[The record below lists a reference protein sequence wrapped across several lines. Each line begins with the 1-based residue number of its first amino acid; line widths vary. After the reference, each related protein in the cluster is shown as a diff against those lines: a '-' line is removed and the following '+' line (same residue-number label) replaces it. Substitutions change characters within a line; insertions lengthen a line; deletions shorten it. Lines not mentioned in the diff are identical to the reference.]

1 MRYSILIV
9 ILAMFMTACSQTVK
23 VKQED
28 LGKTGML
35 DEVPKWFVEH
45 PNKKKDKNFI
55 YGVGS
60 STSPD
65 LQMARDKAMMIA
77 KAEIADIVAGEMNK
91 KSTLFRTEIGTE
103 EQKNLVSETD
113 TTIINMIKN
122 IKITGYE
129 QWKYKM
135 YTTQNGNYR
144 VYVGLVLPIGEYNK
158 LYELI
163 QEEKALA
170 ATSQINSSELAK
182 VAVEDLTN
190 DIEAGN

>member
-1 MRYSILIV
+1 MRYSILIL
-9 ILAMFMTACSQTVK
+9 IMIFMTACSQTVK

-55 YGVGS
+55 YGVGVA
-60 STSPD
+60 TSPD
-65 LQMARDKAMMIA
+65 LQLAKDKAMMIA
-77 KAEIADIVAGEMNK
+77 KADIADIVAGEMNK
-91 KSTLFRTEIGTE
+91 KATLYRTEVGAE
-103 EQKNLVSETD
+103 GQKSVVSESD
-113 TTIINMIKN
+113 NTIINIIKN

-135 YTTQNGNYR
+135 YTTADGDYR
-144 VYVGLVLPIGEYNK
+144 VYIGLVLPIGEYNK
-158 LYELI
+158 LHDLI
-163 QEEKALA
+163 EEEKAIA
-170 ATSQINSSELAK
+170 AQSQINSSELAK

>member
-1 MRYSILIV
+1 MRYSILIL
-9 ILAMFMTACSQTVK
+9 IMIFMTACSQTVK

-28 LGKTGML
+28 IGKTGML

-55 YGVGS
+55 YGVGVA
-60 STSPD
+60 TSPD
-65 LQMARDKAMMIA
+65 LQLAKDKAMMIA
-77 KAEIADIVAGEMNK
+77 KADIADIVAGEMNK
-91 KSTLFRTEIGTE
+91 KATLYRTEVGAE
-103 EQKNLVSETD
+103 GQKSVVSESD
-113 TTIINMIKN
+113 NTISNIIKN

-135 YTTQNGNYR
+135 YTTADGNYR
-144 VYVGLVLPIGEYNK
+144 VYIGLVLPIGEYNK
-158 LYELI
+158 LHDLI
-163 QEEKALA
+163 EEEKAIA
-170 ATSQINSSELAK
+170 AQSQINSSELAK

>member
-1 MRYSILIV
+1 MRYSILIL
-9 ILAMFMTACSQTVK
+9 IMIFMTACSQTVK

-28 LGKTGML
+28 IGKTGML

-55 YGVGS
+55 YGVGVA
-60 STSPD
+60 TSPD
-65 LQMARDKAMMIA
+65 LQLAKDKAMMIA
-77 KAEIADIVAGEMNK
+77 KADIAYIVAGEMNK
-91 KSTLFRTEIGTE
+91 KATLYRTEVGAE
-103 EQKNLVSETD
+103 GQKSVVSESD
-113 TTIINMIKN
+113 NTIINIIKN

-135 YTTQNGNYR
+135 YTTADGNYR
-144 VYVGLVLPIGEYNK
+144 VYIGLVLPIGEYNK
-158 LYELI
+158 LHDLI
-163 QEEKALA
+163 EEEKAIA
-170 ATSQINSSELAK
+170 AQSQINSSELAK

>member
-1 MRYSILIV
+1 MRYSILILLM
-9 ILAMFMTACSQTVK
+9 IFMTACSQTVK

-35 DEVPKWFVEH
+35 DEVPKWFVEQ

-55 YGVGS
+55 YGVGVA
-60 STSPD
+60 TSPD
-65 LQMARDKAMMIA
+65 LQLAKDKAMMIA
-77 KAEIADIVAGEMNK
+77 KADIADIVAGEMNK
-91 KSTLFRTEIGTE
+91 KATLYRTEVGAE
-103 EQKNLVSETD
+103 GQKSVVSESD
-113 TTIINMIKN
+113 NTIINIIKN

-135 YTTQNGNYR
+135 YTTAEGDYR
-144 VYVGLVLPIGEYNK
+144 VYIGLVLPIGEYNK
-158 LYELI
+158 LHDLI
-163 QEEKALA
+163 EEEKAIA
-170 ATSQINSSELAK
+170 AQSQINSSELAK

>member
-1 MRYSILIV
+1 MRYSILIL
-9 ILAMFMTACSQTVK
+9 IMIFMTACSQTVK

-55 YGVGS
+55 YGVGVA
-60 STSPD
+60 TSPD
-65 LQMARDKAMMIA
+65 LQLAKDKAMMIA
-77 KAEIADIVAGEMNK
+77 KADIADIVAGEMNK
-91 KSTLFRTEIGTE
+91 KATLYRTEVGAE
-103 EQKNLVSETD
+103 GQKSVVSESD
-113 TTIINMIKN
+113 NTIINIIKN

-135 YTTQNGNYR
+135 YTTADGNYR
-144 VYVGLVLPIGEYNK
+144 VYIGLVLPIGEYNK
-158 LYELI
+158 LHDLI
-163 QEEKALA
+163 EEEKAIA
-170 ATSQINSSELAK
+170 AQSQINSSELAK

>member
-1 MRYSILIV
+1 
-9 ILAMFMTACSQTVK
+9 MFMTACSQTVK

-60 STSPD
+60 SISPD
-65 LQMARDKAMMIA
+65 LQMAKDKAMMIA

-91 KSTLFRTEIGTE
+91 KATLYRTEVGTE
-103 EQKNLVSETD
+103 GQKNVVSNTD
-113 TTIINMIKN
+113 NTIINMIKN

-129 QWKYKM
+129 QWKYQM

-144 VYVGLVLPIGEYNK
+144 VYVGLVLPLGEMNK
-158 LYELI
+158 LYDLI
-163 QEEKALA
+163 EEEKALLA
-170 ATSQINSSELAK
+170 QSNINSEELAEK
-182 VAVEDLTN
+182 AVEDLSN
-190 DIEAGN
+190 VIE

>member
-1 MRYSILIV
+1 
-9 ILAMFMTACSQTVK
+9 
-23 VKQED
+23 
-28 LGKTGML
+28 
-35 DEVPKWFVEH
+35 
-45 PNKKKDKNFI
+45 
-55 YGVGS
+55 
-60 STSPD
+60 
-65 LQMARDKAMMIA
+65 
-77 KAEIADIVAGEMNK
+77 
-91 KSTLFRTEIGTE
+91 
-103 EQKNLVSETD
+103 
-113 TTIINMIKN
+113 MIKN

-144 VYVGLVLPIGEYNK
+144 VYIGLVLPIGEYNK

-190 DIEAGN
+190 DIEASN

>member
-1 MRYSILIV
+1 MRYSILILLM
-9 ILAMFMTACSQTVK
+9 IFMTACSQTVK

-35 DEVPKWFVEH
+35 DEVPKWFVEQ

-55 YGVGS
+55 YGVGVA
-60 STSPD
+60 TSPD
-65 LQMARDKAMMIA
+65 LQLAKDKAMMIA
-77 KAEIADIVAGEMNK
+77 KADIADIVAGEMNK
-91 KSTLFRTEIGTE
+91 KATLYRTEVGAE
-103 EQKNLVSETD
+103 GQKSVVSESD
-113 TTIINMIKN
+113 NTIINIIKN

-135 YTTQNGNYR
+135 YTTADGNYR
-144 VYVGLVLPIGEYNK
+144 VYIGLVLPIGEYNK
-158 LYELI
+158 LHDLI
-163 QEEKALA
+163 EEEKAIA
-170 ATSQINSSELAK
+170 AQSQINSSELAK

>member
-1 MRYSILIV
+1 MRYSIIIV

-45 PNKKKDKNFI
+45 PNKKKDKSFI

-60 STSPD
+60 SISPD
-65 LQMARDKAMMIA
+65 LQMAKDKAMMIA

-91 KSTLFRTEIGTE
+91 KATLYRTEVGAE
-103 EQKNLVSETD
+103 GQKNVVSNTD
-113 TTIINMIKN
+113 NTIINMIKN

-144 VYVGLVLPIGEYNK
+144 VYVGLVLPLGEMNK
-158 LYELI
+158 LYDLI
-163 QEEKALA
+163 EEEKALLA
-170 ATSQINSSELAK
+170 QSNINSEELAEK
-182 VAVEDLTN
+182 AVEDLSN
-190 DIEAGN
+190 VIE

>member
-1 MRYSILIV
+1 MRYSIIIV

-45 PNKKKDKNFI
+45 PNKKKDKYFI

-60 STSPD
+60 SISPD
-65 LQMARDKAMMIA
+65 LQMAKDKAMMIA

-91 KSTLFRTEIGTE
+91 KATLYRTEVGTE
-103 EQKNLVSETD
+103 GQKNVVSNTD
-113 TTIINMIKN
+113 NTIINMIKN

-144 VYVGLVLPIGEYNK
+144 VYVGLVLPLGEMNK
-158 LYELI
+158 LYDLI
-163 QEEKALA
+163 EEEKALLA
-170 ATSQINSSELAK
+170 QSNINSEELAEK
-182 VAVEDLTN
+182 AVEDLSN
-190 DIEAGN
+190 VIE

>member
-1 MRYSILIV
+1 MRYSILIL
-9 ILAMFMTACSQTVK
+9 IMIFMTACSQTVK

-35 DEVPKWFVEH
+35 DEVPKWFVEQ

-55 YGVGS
+55 YGVGVA
-60 STSPD
+60 TSPD
-65 LQMARDKAMMIA
+65 LQLARDKAMMIA
-77 KAEIADIVAGEMNK
+77 KADIADIVAGEMNK
-91 KSTLFRTEIGTE
+91 KATLYRTEVGAE
-103 EQKNLVSETD
+103 GQKSVVSESD
-113 TTIINMIKN
+113 NTIINIIKN

-135 YTTQNGNYR
+135 YTTADGNYR
-144 VYVGLVLPIGEYNK
+144 VYIGLVLPIGEYNK
-158 LYELI
+158 LHDLI
-163 QEEKALA
+163 EEEKAIA
-170 ATSQINSSELAK
+170 AQSQINSSELAK

>member
-1 MRYSILIV
+1 MRYSVLILIM
-9 ILAMFMTACSQTVK
+9 IFMTACSQTVK

-55 YGVGS
+55 YGVGVA
-60 STSPD
+60 TSPD
-65 LQMARDKAMMIA
+65 LQLAKDKAMMIA
-77 KAEIADIVAGEMNK
+77 KADIADIVAGEMNK
-91 KSTLFRTEIGTE
+91 KATLYRTEVGAE
-103 EQKNLVSETD
+103 GQKSVVSESD
-113 TTIINMIKN
+113 NTIINIIKN

-135 YTTQNGNYR
+135 YTTADGNYR
-144 VYVGLVLPIGEYNK
+144 VYIGLVLPIGEYNK
-158 LYELI
+158 LHDLI
-163 QEEKALA
+163 EEEKAIA
-170 ATSQINSSELAK
+170 AQSQINSSELAK

>member
-1 MRYSILIV
+1 MRYSILIL
-9 ILAMFMTACSQTVK
+9 IMIFMTACSQTVK

-28 LGKTGML
+28 IGKTGML

-55 YGVGS
+55 YGVGVA
-60 STSPD
+60 TSPD
-65 LQMARDKAMMIA
+65 LQLARDKAMMIA
-77 KAEIADIVAGEMNK
+77 KADIADIVAGEMNK
-91 KSTLFRTEIGTE
+91 KATLYRTEVGAE
-103 EQKNLVSETD
+103 GQKSVVSESD
-113 TTIINMIKN
+113 NTIINIIKN

-135 YTTQNGNYR
+135 YTTADGNYR
-144 VYVGLVLPIGEYNK
+144 VYIGLVLPIGEYNK
-158 LYELI
+158 LHDLI
-163 QEEKALA
+163 EEEKAIA
-170 ATSQINSSELAK
+170 AQSQINSSELAK

>member
-1 MRYSILIV
+1 MRYSVLILIM
-9 ILAMFMTACSQTVK
+9 IFMTACSQTVK

-35 DEVPKWFVEH
+35 DEVPKWFVEQ

-55 YGVGS
+55 YGVGVA
-60 STSPD
+60 TSPD
-65 LQMARDKAMMIA
+65 LQLARDKAMMIA
-77 KAEIADIVAGEMNK
+77 KADIADIVAGEMNK
-91 KSTLFRTEIGTE
+91 KATLYRTEVGAE
-103 EQKNLVSETD
+103 GQKSVVSESD
-113 TTIINMIKN
+113 NTIINIIKN

-135 YTTQNGNYR
+135 YTTADGNYR
-144 VYVGLVLPIGEYNK
+144 VYIGLVLPIGEYNK
-158 LYELI
+158 LHDLI
-163 QEEKALA
+163 EEEKAIA
-170 ATSQINSSELAK
+170 AQSQINSSELAK

>member
-1 MRYSILIV
+1 MRYSIIIV

-45 PNKKKDKNFI
+45 PNKKKDKYFI

-60 STSPD
+60 SISPD
-65 LQMARDKAMMIA
+65 LQMAKDKAMMIA

-91 KSTLFRTEIGTE
+91 KATLYRTEVGAE
-103 EQKNLVSETD
+103 GQKNVVSNTD
-113 TTIINMIKN
+113 NTIINMIKN

-144 VYVGLVLPIGEYNK
+144 VYVGLVLPLGEMNK
-158 LYELI
+158 LYDLI
-163 QEEKALA
+163 EEEKALLA
-170 ATSQINSSELAK
+170 QSNINSEELAEK
-182 VAVEDLTN
+182 AVEDLSN
-190 DIEAGN
+190 VIE

>member
-1 MRYSILIV
+1 MRYSILILLM
-9 ILAMFMTACSQTVK
+9 IFMTACSQTVK

-35 DEVPKWFVEH
+35 DEVPKWFVEQ

-55 YGVGS
+55 YGVGVA
-60 STSPD
+60 TSPD
-65 LQMARDKAMMIA
+65 LQLARDKAMMIA
-77 KAEIADIVAGEMNK
+77 KADIADIVAGEMNK
-91 KSTLFRTEIGTE
+91 KATLYRTEVGAE
-103 EQKNLVSETD
+103 GQKSVVSESD
-113 TTIINMIKN
+113 NTIINIIKN

-135 YTTQNGNYR
+135 YTTADGNYR
-144 VYVGLVLPIGEYNK
+144 VYIGLVLPIGEYNK
-158 LYELI
+158 LHDLI
-163 QEEKALA
+163 EEEKAIA
-170 ATSQINSSELAK
+170 AQSQINSSELAK

>member
-1 MRYSILIV
+1 MRYSILIL
-9 ILAMFMTACSQTVK
+9 IMIFMTACSQTVK

-35 DEVPKWFVEH
+35 DEVPKWFVEQ

-55 YGVGS
+55 YGVGVA
-60 STSPD
+60 TSPD
-65 LQMARDKAMMIA
+65 LQLARDKAMMIA
-77 KAEIADIVAGEMNK
+77 KADIADIVAGEMNK
-91 KSTLFRTEIGTE
+91 KATLFRTEVGAE
-103 EQKNLVSETD
+103 GQKSVVSESD
-113 TTIINMIKN
+113 NTIINIIKN

-135 YTTQNGNYR
+135 YTTADGDYR
-144 VYVGLVLPIGEYNK
+144 VYIGLVLPIGEYNK
-158 LYELI
+158 LHDLI
-163 QEEKALA
+163 EEEKAIA
-170 ATSQINSSELAK
+170 AQSQINSSELAK

>member
-1 MRYSILIV
+1 
-9 ILAMFMTACSQTVK
+9 MFMTACSQTVK

-45 PNKKKDKNFI
+45 PNKKKDKYFI

-60 STSPD
+60 ATSPD

-91 KSTLFRTEIGTE
+91 KATLYRTEVGVE
-103 EQKNLVSETD
+103 GQKNVVSNTD
-113 TTIINMIKN
+113 NTIINMIKN

-144 VYVGLVLPIGEYNK
+144 VYVGLVLPLGEMNK
-158 LYELI
+158 LYDLI
-163 QEEKALA
+163 EEEKALLA
-170 ATSQINSSELAK
+170 QSNINSEELAEK
-182 VAVEDLTN
+182 AVEDLSN
-190 DIEAGN
+190 VIE

>member
-1 MRYSILIV
+1 MRYSILIL
-9 ILAMFMTACSQTVK
+9 IMIFMTACSQTVK

-28 LGKTGML
+28 IGKTGML

-55 YGVGS
+55 YGVGVA
-60 STSPD
+60 TSPD
-65 LQMARDKAMMIA
+65 LQLAKDKAMMIA
-77 KAEIADIVAGEMNK
+77 KADIADIVAGEMNK
-91 KSTLFRTEIGTE
+91 KATLYRTEVGAE
-103 EQKNLVSETD
+103 GQKSVVSESD
-113 TTIINMIKN
+113 NTIINIIKN

-135 YTTQNGNYR
+135 YTTADGNYR
-144 VYVGLVLPIGEYNK
+144 VYIGLVLPIGEYNK
-158 LYELI
+158 LHDLI
-163 QEEKALA
+163 EEEKAIA
-170 ATSQINSSELAK
+170 AQSQINSSELAK

>member
-45 PNKKKDKNFI
+45 PNKKKDKSFI

-60 STSPD
+60 ATSPD

-91 KSTLFRTEIGTE
+91 KATLYRTEVGTE
-103 EQKNLVSETD
+103 GQKNVVSNTD
-113 TTIINMIKN
+113 NTIINMIKN

-129 QWKYKM
+129 QWKYQM

-144 VYVGLVLPIGEYNK
+144 VYVGLVLPLGEMNK
-158 LYELI
+158 LYDLI
-163 QEEKALA
+163 EEEKALLA
-170 ATSQINSSELAK
+170 QSNINSEELAEK
-182 VAVEDLTN
+182 AVEDLSN
-190 DIEAGN
+190 VIE

>member
-1 MRYSILIV
+1 MRYSIIIV

-45 PNKKKDKNFI
+45 PNKKKDKYFI

-60 STSPD
+60 SISPD
-65 LQMARDKAMMIA
+65 LQMAKDKAMMIA

-91 KSTLFRTEIGTE
+91 KATLYRTEVGTE
-103 EQKNLVSETD
+103 GQKNVVSNTD
-113 TTIINMIKN
+113 NTIINMIKN

-129 QWKYKM
+129 QWKYQL

-144 VYVGLVLPIGEYNK
+144 VYVGLVLPLGEMNK
-158 LYELI
+158 LYDLI
-163 QEEKALA
+163 EEEKALLA
-170 ATSQINSSELAK
+170 QSNINSEELAEK
-182 VAVEDLTN
+182 AVEDLSN
-190 DIEAGN
+190 VIE

>member
-1 MRYSILIV
+1 MRYSIIIV

-45 PNKKKDKNFI
+45 PNKKKDKYFI

-91 KSTLFRTEIGTE
+91 KATLYRTEVGTE
-103 EQKNLVSETD
+103 GQKNVVSNTD
-113 TTIINMIKN
+113 NTIINMIKN

-129 QWKYKM
+129 QWKYQM

-144 VYVGLVLPIGEYNK
+144 VYVGLVLPLGEMNK
-158 LYELI
+158 LYDLI
-163 QEEKALA
+163 EEEKALLA
-170 ATSQINSSELAK
+170 QSNINSEELAEK
-182 VAVEDLTN
+182 AVEDLSN
-190 DIEAGN
+190 VIE

>member
-1 MRYSILIV
+1 
-9 ILAMFMTACSQTVK
+9 MTACSQTVK

-28 LGKTGML
+28 IGKTGML

-55 YGVGS
+55 YGVGVA
-60 STSPD
+60 TSPD
-65 LQMARDKAMMIA
+65 LQLAKDKAMMIA
-77 KAEIADIVAGEMNK
+77 KADIADIVAGEMNK
-91 KSTLFRTEIGTE
+91 KATLYRTEVGAE
-103 EQKNLVSETD
+103 GQKSVVSESD
-113 TTIINMIKN
+113 NTIINIIKN

-135 YTTQNGNYR
+135 YTTADGNYR
-144 VYVGLVLPIGEYNK
+144 VYIGLVLPIGEYNK
-158 LYELI
+158 LHDLI
-163 QEEKALA
+163 EEEKAIA
-170 ATSQINSSELAK
+170 AQSQINSSELAK